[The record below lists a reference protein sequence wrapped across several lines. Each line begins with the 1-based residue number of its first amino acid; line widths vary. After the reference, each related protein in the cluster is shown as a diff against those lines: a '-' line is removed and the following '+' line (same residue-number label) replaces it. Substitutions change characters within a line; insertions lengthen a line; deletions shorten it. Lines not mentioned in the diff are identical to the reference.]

1 MATDTKPAT
10 SETRVPQITRLSTSR
25 PTLSVPS
32 QCARPGRASALPR
45 SWATGSY
52 GASTGAARATTIA
65 TSRTAAPNG
74 GRRAR
79 AARRTASQRRSRT
92 TVSSREPSVDSA
104 NPDSGI
110 DPAIEEI
117 DGEIADDEAERDQ
130 QDHALDERV
139 VACKH
144 GVDDE
149 TPHARQR
156 EHVFGDHRTA
166 DERAE
171 LQADDRHDRDERVL
185 QHVSAYDD

>member
-1 MATDTKPAT
+1 MATDTNPAT

-52 GASTGAARATTIA
+52 GASTGAATATTIA
-65 TSRTAAPNG
+65 TIRTAAPNG
-74 GRRAR
+74 ARRAR

-92 TVSSREPSVDSA
+92 PGSSRATSADSA

-117 DGEIADDEAERDQ
+117 DGQIGDDEAERDEEN
-130 QDHALDERV
+130 DALDERV

-149 TPHARQR
+149 TTHARER
-156 EHVFGDHRTA
+156 ED
-166 DERAE
+166 
-171 LQADDRHDRDERVL
+171 
-185 QHVSAYDD
+185 